1 MGRKP
6 PEPHPTLLTP
16 IPPPQKLAW
25 EQQEPAERRLNFVPQ
40 QYRCLRAV
48 PGYPRFIHE
57 RFERCLDLYL
67 CPRQR
72 KMRVRASP
80 TPKPPTHV
88 SWGRMHRA
96 GIARFGAC
104 APVPDHGGARGVVM
118 EFRAV
123 SHSVP
128 LAGERGPRGSDPQA
142 AEATGPAALPHHA
155 GTGKELC
162 GAGGRWLRR
171 AVPCCAV
178 PCHALRAAEW
188 GMTVCRPSP

>member
-72 KMRVRASP
+72 KMRVRASL
-80 TPKPPTHV
+80 TPNPPHPRVLGEDAQSRHCSLRCMRPGAGSRWCTRSRDGV
-88 SWGRMHRA
+88 PGR
-96 GIARFGAC
+96 
-104 APVPDHGGARGVVM
+104 
-118 EFRAV
+118 
-123 SHSVP
+123 VP
-128 LAGERGPRGSDPQA
+128 LCAS
-142 AEATGPAALPHHA
+142 
-155 GTGKELC
+155 
-162 GAGGRWLRR
+162 RR
-171 AVPCCAV
+171 
-178 PCHALRAAEW
+178 
-188 GMTVCRPSP
+188 